1 MVFKQYDWCED
12 RVAFLKINS
21 IRENL
26 WYAIGQKIWVPNSVT
41 IAYINLDNIIQ
52 PIKNS
57 IMARKSK

>member
-26 WYAIGQKIWVPNSVT
+26 WYAIGQKILISNSVT
-41 IAYINLDNIIQ
+41 IAYINLNNIIE

-57 IMARKSK
+57 IITKISK